1 MRLKNVIVIS
11 HTKLQICEC
20 EWVQEINVRERE
32 EVIERNKVWFPP
44 FPYYLENRQCLRKK
58 SLIEKKTKGDF
69 LTLDSNFHK

>member
-11 HTKLQICEC
+11 HTKLQISEC
-20 EWVQEINVRERE
+20 ERVQEINVRERV
-32 EVIERNKVWFPP
+32 EVTERNKVWFPP